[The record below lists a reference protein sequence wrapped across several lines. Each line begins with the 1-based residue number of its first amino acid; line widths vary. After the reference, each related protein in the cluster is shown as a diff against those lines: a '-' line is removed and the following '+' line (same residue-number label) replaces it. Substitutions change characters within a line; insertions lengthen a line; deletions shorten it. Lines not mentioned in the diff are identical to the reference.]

1 MAWAGRTGRIRAAS
15 RAARRRRTG
24 DEDAAR
30 IVAATA
36 RACAG
41 ASAVSRAPPRTI
53 MTGDEASGR
62 IRYVGEDDGSAPRG
76 PRYP

>member
-1 MAWAGRTGRIRAAS
+1 MAWAGRAGRIRAAS

-30 IVAATA
+30 IVAAIA

-41 ASAVSRAPPRTI
+41 ASAVSRAPCTI